1 MSHSIIITNWKRRA
15 LLFVSSL
22 LGAIL
27 LGGCGL
33 LNVTHLVPTTGQVLD
48 VSTAEPKPVADA
60 WVRLAWGHNT
70 ICLNPVQPCSRPVCD
85 KVEAVQTN
93 SSGKFQV
100 WGVPWQGLIYS
111 LWLTEGSQN
120 LGVLAPGY
128 VNLYSVGKLE
138 EKRVIDRVYV
148 PAEGEPKYEPVRPM
162 GHYTTR
168 HRDGRVEEGHIENIA
183 VMQAGYEQYAELYKK
198 MTQRPSG
205 QRNDIWLVPDRAI
218 TAERVKRYPE
228 DWGGQIGCYFTIEQ
242 DVPALR
248 SALATLVKNGAS
260 RAETQPFRRV
270 IAQVMTVKLT
280 DNVEPSGAVRGVS
293 MDEINAQKALI
304 EERAEKL

>member
-15 LLFVSSL
+15 LLFVTSL

-93 SSGKFQV
+93 SSGKFRV

-138 EKRVIDRVYV
+138 EKYV
-148 PAEGEPKYEPVRPM
+148 LLREWRNEHGQMARESRTDYIPA
-162 GHYTTR
+162 
-168 HRDGRVEEGHIENIA
+168 
-183 VMQAGYEQYAELYKK
+183 MQAGYEQYAELYKK
-198 MTQRPSG
+198 MTQRPSSE
-205 QRNDIWLVPDRAI
+205 RNDIWLVPDRAAANARAG
-218 TAERVKRYPE
+218 TVMASWFGNTGCELSRHDTAPLKSGLVSVVKTGAERSSTLELRRS
-228 DWGGQIGCYFTIEQ
+228 IAASTIISPSTTMSGIMILEPDSKLER
-242 DVPALR
+242 DVNR
-248 SALATLVKNGAS
+248 I
-260 RAETQPFRRV
+260 AEELP
-270 IAQVMTVKLT
+270 
-280 DNVEPSGAVRGVS
+280 
-293 MDEINAQKALI
+293 
-304 EERAEKL
+304 